1 MSLSQIF
8 DQPGMTIG
16 NSPFPID
23 WVRTLPINSSPAGE
37 ISPRAATN
45 VIETQ
50 GRPRT
55 QGHMSK
61 LYVPS
66 TSSAVHDAPLLGSA
80 SIFDVSR
87 AVRQIEVLS
96 DVPIIFVSSPTTLY
110 AIQASGSAKSSYQSG
125 ISYTLLEARSVPV
138 SKPPMGG
145 PSELVSKISAARA
158 AASVDPESVEIAD
171 AATIDAIK
179 LVERNRL
186 PGSPRVIFSND
197 GILALQWQRDE
208 YGAALMFAGDAIASI
223 AFRKPGQFYAEN
235 GIDIGIEDDLPLRF
249 TEALAKIVA

>member
-1 MSLSQIF
+1 
-8 DQPGMTIG
+8 
-16 NSPFPID
+16 
-23 WVRTLPINSSPAGE
+23 
-37 ISPRAATN
+37 
-45 VIETQ
+45 
-50 GRPRT
+50 
-55 QGHMSK
+55 
-61 LYVPS
+61 
-66 TSSAVHDAPLLGSA
+66 
-80 SIFDVSR
+80 
-87 AVRQIEVLS
+87 
-96 DVPIIFVSSPTTLY
+96 
-110 AIQASGSAKSSYQSG
+110 
-125 ISYTLLEARSVPV
+125 
-138 SKPPMGG
+138 MGG